1 VPGVRRRGRGAAI
14 EQERG
19 DAVRVDIITIFPELF
34 EPFLRTSMM
43 GIAAEKGLAEFH
55 VLNLR
60 DFTAD
65 RHRKV
70 DDRPFGGG
78 PGMVFRAEPVFNAVE
93 HAAAQPPAPAR
104 VILLTPAGRPFRQA
118 AARDFAKAAH
128 LVLVCGHYEGF
139 DERIRIGLKPEELSI
154 GDFVLTGGEVAA
166 MAVVDAAVRLIPG
179 VLGDEESSRRES
191 FEGGLLDHPH
201 YTRPE
206 VFRGLGVP
214 EVLRSGNHADIE
226 AWRREQAL
234 KRTRERRA
242 DLLEKEPTDEPS
254 R

>member
-1 VPGVRRRGRGAAI
+1 MRI
-14 EQERG
+14 
-19 DAVRVDIITIFPELF
+19 DIVTIFPELF
-34 EPFLRTSMM
+34 EPFLRTSMV
-43 GIAAEKGLAEFH
+43 GIAAEKGAAEFH

-60 DFTAD
+60 DFTED

-93 HAAAQPPAPAR
+93 HASAQPPVPAR
-104 VILLTPAGRPFRQA
+104 VILLTPAGRTFDQA
-118 AARDFAKAAH
+118 RARDLAKAAH

-139 DERIRIGLKPEELSI
+139 DERIRTGLAPEELSI

-166 MAVVDAAVRLIPG
+166 MAVVDAVVRLLPG
-179 VLGDEESSRRES
+179 VLGDEESNRRES

-206 VFRGLGVP
+206 VFRGMAVP
-214 EVLRSGNHADIE
+214 DVLRSGNHAEIE
-226 AWRREQAL
+226 KWRREQAL

-242 DLLEKEPTDEPS
+242 DLLEKGSSDDQN

>member
-1 VPGVRRRGRGAAI
+1 
-14 EQERG
+14 
-19 DAVRVDIITIFPELF
+19 
-34 EPFLRTSMM
+34 
-43 GIAAEKGLAEFH
+43 
-55 VLNLR
+55 
-60 DFTAD
+60 
-65 RHRKV
+65 
-70 DDRPFGGG
+70 
-78 PGMVFRAEPVFNAVE
+78 
-93 HAAAQPPAPAR
+93 
-104 VILLTPAGRPFRQA
+104 
-118 AARDFAKAAH
+118 
-128 LVLVCGHYEGF
+128 VLVCGHYEGF